1 MCDCNQTKEVLDLVN
16 RVIDISEASIPLKIQ
31 NIQKEADLKI
41 ISIRNEWSKKYQN
54 VYEDLHNTLVNS
66 HDEDYIN
73 NMKEKYGIEQ

>member
-73 NMKEKYGIEQ
+73 NMKEKYGIE